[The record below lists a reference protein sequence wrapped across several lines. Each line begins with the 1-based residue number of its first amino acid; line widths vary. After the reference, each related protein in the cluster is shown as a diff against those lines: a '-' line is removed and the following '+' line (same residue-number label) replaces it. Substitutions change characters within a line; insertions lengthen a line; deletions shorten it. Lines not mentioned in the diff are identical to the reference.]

1 MFVGNSPETTLQPVP
16 AQVRPALNFS
26 VTFIM
31 EQVLGHVSHYKNL
44 RQAVTTAPEVK
55 ASWVEVTYNSPKNP
69 LNRLSFIPRPL
80 VGYSTG
86 LWQTGQGLW
95 QGRKDKI
102 IFFHT
107 QKPAVLFAPFLRRK
121 KFAVSLDIT
130 PAQYDRYGLIYE
142 DPGNTTGQVAR
153 LKHAINKHLF
163 ASASLIVSWSE
174 WVKESLCR
182 EYGVAPDKVVII
194 PPGIDLER
202 WQAGPLPRPVKAN
215 HELPKILFCG
225 GDWERKG
232 GPQLLEWF
240 TQRGHQFCE
249 LHLVT
254 RARIANPDNLPN
266 LFVYNNFN
274 ANDPALIELYR
285 QADIFALPTLAEA
298 FGIALTEAM
307 AMGLPVVTT
316 RVGACAEI
324 VEDGETGFLVEA
336 GNVAELGQKLEELLS
351 NTPLCQRMSVQAR
364 EKAVTR
370 YDAVKN
376 GQELLEVLAGLLEK
390 VR

>member
-1 MFVGNSPETTLQPVP
+1 MVIGNSSETSIKAIPTQP
-16 AQVRPALNFS
+16 RPALNFS

-31 EQVLGHVSHYKNL
+31 EQVLGHVSYYKNL
-44 RQAVTTAPEVK
+44 KQAVTIAPEVR
-55 ASWVEVTYNSPKNP
+55 ASWVEVTYKSPKNP
-69 LNRLSFIPRPL
+69 LNKLSFIQGPL
-80 VGYSTG
+80 VGYTSG
-86 LWQTGQGLW
+86 LWQTGRGLW
-95 QGRKDKI
+95 RGRRDKI

-107 QKPAVLFAPFLRRK
+107 QKPAVLFTPLLRLK

-130 PAQYDRYGLIYE
+130 PAQYDRYGAIYE
-142 DPGNTTGQVAR
+142 DPGNTTGQIAR
-153 LKHAINKHLF
+153 LKHALNKYLF
-163 ASASLIVSWSE
+163 ASSNLIISWSE

-182 EYGVAPDKVVII
+182 EYGVNPDKGVVI
-194 PPGIDLER
+194 PPGIDLAR
-202 WQAGPLPRPVKAN
+202 WQAGTLPRPAKAPG
-215 HELPKILFCG
+215 ELPRILFCG

-240 TQRGHQFCE
+240 TQRGHQLCE

-254 RARIANPDNLPN
+254 RAPISNPDNLPN

-285 QADIFALPTLAEA
+285 QSDIFALPTLAEA

-324 VEDGETGFLVEA
+324 VEDGGTGFLVEA

-351 NTPLCQRMSVQAR
+351 NTPLRQRMSVQAR
-364 EKAVTR
+364 EKAITR

-376 GQELLEVLAGLLEK
+376 GQELLGVLAGLIEK
-390 VR
+390 AT